1 MISAVLGQP
10 PRKHYRGPKTGLNYA
25 MVKKVLIIGRISK
38 VETEIIF
45 GTQED
50 DILDRIYD

>member
-1 MISAVLGQP
+1 LISAVLGQP